1 MFGLNS
7 FSLIGQTKVK
17 FVSLTGSNTTISST
31 TNFNLLEFCYWS
43 LKFRTCPPSNPYYCS
58 TDGLCYD
65 ICPTG
70 TYVNTTSKL
79 CLACSF
85 TCETC
90 SSSSLCL
97 TCSSSNFR
105 YLNGTSCKPIVGYYE
120 NGTAIAAACSVPLGS
135 PCLNC
140 TNNVTCVSCANGYY
154 LSAGQCSICS
164 LNCLACTGSLACTS
178 CSSSYILVSGQCIIS
193 NSTNNTV
200 NSTNTTNSTT
210 TNTTTNATNNTTTN
224 TTTNVTNSTTNTT
237 INTTNLTT
245 TNTTNTANTTNTTNQ
260 TNITNATNQTC
271 SDINCISCSFSLGT

>member
-7 FSLIGQTKVK
+7 FSLSGQTKVK

-43 LKFRTCPPSNPYYCS
+43 LKFRTCPLSNPYYCS

-193 NSTNNTV
+193 NSTNSTTMNTTIIKV
-200 NSTNTTNSTT
+200 RATNSSTANTTNSTT
-210 TNTTTNATNNTTTN
+210 TNTTTNSTTNATNSTTNTINSTTTN
-224 TTTNVTNSTTNTT
+224 TTTNSTTNG
-237 INTTNLTT
+237 
-245 TNTTNTANTTNTTNQ
+245 TNQ
-260 TNITNATNQTC
+260 IC
-271 SDINCISCSFSLGT
+271 SDVNCVSCSFSLGI